1 MKRLTYYSMKDSEND
16 GWYLKSGVSKQD
28 AVDRLAAYEN
38 SKLEPEEIKSLQA
51 EWSVNLKSLEFYR
64 QAQID
69 EADNA
74 EWISVKDRMP
84 DNEQFVLIIASG
96 KPREN
101 ITLENAVVLAEY
113 GSEGWI
119 LGMWPEWSDPNV
131 TYWMPLPEPP
141 KEE

>member
-1 MKRLTYYSMKDSEND
+1 MTAGILNREFPNRTLLTVLPLMKILN
-16 GWYLKSGVSKQD
+16 W
-28 AVDRLAAYEN
+28 
-38 SKLEPEEIKSLQA
+38 
-51 EWSVNLKSLEFYR
+51 NLKSLEFYR

-119 LGMWPEWSDPNV
+119 LEMWPEWSDPNV